1 MTSSEQKSRHK
12 NPSAIQRKSQ
22 GRIESAKL
30 LAMTDAEISAGDADA
45 GIREDALGPAQVIVP
60 GPDVRAIRARF
71 DLSQE
76 EFAERFGL
84 GLRTLQEWEQRRR
97 VPDSPARLLSRVI
110 ELDPDVVE
118 RAAHS

>member
-1 MTSSEQKSRHK
+1 MSSGEKSMKKHPIAK
-12 NPSAIQRKSQ
+12 QRKSQ
-22 GRIESAKL
+22 GWIDRAKL
-30 LAMTDAEISAGDADA
+30 LAMTDAEISASDRDA
-45 GIREDALGPAQVIVP
+45 GIEQNALGPLRVVVP

-84 GLRTLQEWEQRRR
+84 GLRTLQEWEQKRR
-97 VPDSPARLLSRVI
+97 VPDSPARLLLRVI
-110 ELDPDVVE
+110 ELDPDAIE